1 MPANSPIYLPY
12 DDYAQSA
19 NTLFHFMKKQEY
31 LNSILRRGAI
41 IPRYCVETIDY
52 LSIQN
57 GTHLFNEVAILQKC
71 FCDIPFHKLADSFA
85 VNGVGDVYES
95 LSKDERADLE
105 KNNTHFAYYG
115 EYAVAFSK
123 SWGEKKHLQPVH
135 YLNKDSQYA
144 KDFSALFSR
153 VFLDD
158 DIPGEYSQDIINRLA
173 YIKPLR
179 GIMKRKITRSDSSS
193 ATIEIYKNF
202 HDERE
207 WRYVPNAEVLTA
219 LNTESIIANP
229 YIIPSTK
236 VRHLGT
242 KFPLE
247 EQTNITEFL
256 VGPAV
261 ETVPITLDV
270 DGNRKTI
277 TLLRSRLKDKVI
289 LHSEPDTIVAFN
301 IAFLLGEN
309 KHTLNFK
316 VQFEK
321 AKSIRE
327 VADSFSIA
335 AALLAHLYNR
345 EDNIPSE
352 DGNNGD
358 TDSKPMYISFSAFQT
373 SEEAKQESETIM
385 QHESIYVNA
394 LTSNAYITQYYEE
407 Q

>member
-153 VFLDD
+153 VL
-158 DIPGEYSQDIINRLA
+158 L
-173 YIKPLR
+173 
-179 GIMKRKITRSDSSS
+179 
-193 ATIEIYKNF
+193 
-202 HDERE
+202 
-207 WRYVPNAEVLTA
+207 NAL
-219 LNTESIIANP
+219 S
-229 YIIPSTK
+229 
-236 VRHLGT
+236 
-242 KFPLE
+242 LE
-247 EQTNITEFL
+247 EQQDIDELYLLLCEKKVVRLSAKLTSTSSTAVTMNNAEASLSIGDKIALTFIGSIEFSFLKQSVTLHTANLLINAL
-256 VGPAV
+256 VKDIQKCDDG
-261 ETVPITLDV
+261 TVRV
-270 DGNRKTI
+270 
-277 TLLRSRLKDKVI
+277 
-289 LHSEPDTIVAFN
+289 
-301 IAFLLGEN
+301 
-309 KHTLNFK
+309 
-316 VQFEK
+316 
-321 AKSIRE
+321 
-327 VADSFSIA
+327 
-335 AALLAHLYNR
+335 LY
-345 EDNIPSE
+345 
-352 DGNNGD
+352 GD